1 MRGYEQ
7 AQLTVTPLENSQE
20 ARERRQ
26 TESSNLNC
34 GYGTSSRSHHLPDRL
49 SYPLLPDTAAAVA
62 RSVCCMSPALQ

>member
-26 TESSNLNC
+26 TESSN
-34 GYGTSSRSHHLPDRL
+34 
-49 SYPLLPDTAAAVA
+49 
-62 RSVCCMSPALQ
+62 